1 VRGEEIDVER
11 AMAECADGG
20 TGPRWARLRE
30 GVQSRLRRGAWYP
43 VLSAGPHSLVL
54 DVCGMSISLH
64 HSYVELS
71 FARPT
76 RWSIVP
82 RAADAGL
89 MPDSWGAWYAVCPG
103 CAAREPVRQATGT
116 MLCPQCDQRFLIHW
130 SASAELLDAR
140 TPAHPHAA

>member
-1 VRGEEIDVER
+1 MDR
-11 AMAECADGG
+11 ATSEWADGG

-30 GVQSRLRRGAWYP
+30 GVQCRLRRGAWYP
-43 VLSAGPHSLVL
+43 VLSVGPQAVVL

-64 HSYVELS
+64 QSYVEQT

-116 MLCPQCDQRFLIHW
+116 MLCPRCDQRFLIHW
-130 SASAELLDAR
+130 SATEERLDAGTR
-140 TPAHPHAA
+140 PTQAHPHAA